1 VTWSERAREGV
12 RLLQS
17 EALGNP
23 TRHGWLLRQIES
35 LSAPPREV
43 AIVGAPG
50 PATQA
55 LVRTA
60 FGRPRPGT
68 VLVAAR
74 PNGSSTVPLLT
85 GRGEIDGMPAA
96 YVCEDLSCRRPVT
109 SASELSALLV
119 NA

>member
-1 VTWSERAREGV
+1 
-12 RLLQS
+12 
-17 EALGNP
+17 
-23 TRHGWLLRQIES
+23 
-35 LSAPPREV
+35 V

-55 LVRTA
+55 LVRAA

-109 SASELSALLV
+109 SAAGLRALLV